1 MSSHSQTVVIVTNE
15 VGSGVVPATESG
27 REFRDALGALNARL
41 ARVCDEVWL
50 VTAGIPQ
57 RLA

>member
-1 MSSHSQTVVIVTNE
+1 VVTNE
-15 VGSGVVPATESG
+15 VGSGVVPASESG
-27 REFRDALGALNARL
+27 RAFRDALGALNARL
-41 ARVCDEVWL
+41 AQVCDEVWV